1 MTVDGEEFVPA
12 RERQRRRAVALREK
26 LLEALPRLLARRP
39 ELVVLFGSVARGRAF
54 DDSDIDV
61 LVVMEGV
68 EGNPPER
75 ALAVW
80 KILDVHEV
88 VNAFVLTPEEFARAR
103 EGSPL
108 VRTALA
114 EGEVLY
120 DARDA

>member
-1 MTVDGEEFVPA
+1 M
-12 RERQRRRAVALREK
+12 LREK

-54 DDSDIDV
+54 DDSDIDI
-61 LVVMEGV
+61 LVVMEM

-75 ALAVW
+75 SLAVW

-88 VNAFVLTPEEFARAR
+88 VNAFVLTPAEFVRAR
-103 EGSPL
+103 EERPL
-108 VRTALA
+108 VRTALE

>member
-1 MTVDGEEFVPA
+1 MGDEEFVPA
-12 RERQRRRAVALREK
+12 RERQRRRAVMLREK
-26 LLEALPRLLARRP
+26 LLAALPRLAARRP

-54 DDSDIDV
+54 EDSDIDV
-61 LVVMEGV
+61 LVVMEM

-75 ALAVW
+75 SLAVW
-80 KILDVHEV
+80 KILDLKEV
-88 VNAFVLTPEEFARAR
+88 VNAFVLTPEEFDRAR
-103 EGSPL
+103 ESSPL